1 VVFFLFEMGLE
12 LEFERLKSVGRDA
25 FRLGGLQF
33 ILTSAFFG
41 CLARCVGMS
50 ANAALVLGGALAL
63 SSSAFVIQLLSE
75 KGELASRFGRASFGI
90 LLFQDLAVVPLLV
103 VTPLLGGSG
112 AQLGAA
118 LRLAAVKSALALSL
132 IFVIGR
138 VLLARLYQMVA
149 SAKDQISFLAIT
161 LLTVL
166 SMSAFTMALG
176 LSDTLGAFLAGIL
189 LAETK
194 YRYQIEAD
202 IAPFR
207 GLLLGL
213 FFITTGF
220 SIDLPLAFASA
231 PTVLALAIGLHVAKT
246 ALVALVCL
254 ANNLKATVAL
264 RSGLLLSQG
273 GEFAFVLFGL
283 AQTHGILSVYQVK
296 LLLTVVVL
304 TMFLTPFLN
313 DLGASIA
320 SNLERRSGGL
330 MMPPAGENDTGD
342 YVLVCGFGRV
352 GQAIC
357 ELMTSRLVRYKAFDL
372 DPYRVAKARD
382 LGLPVF
388 YGDARRPDVLQV
400 FINEEGHSIAAVVV
414 TLDNE
419 RDCTRA
425 VRALRR
431 EYPTVSELPI
441 FVRAADEKHR
451 RKLASAGATALETGP
466 QESALMLG
474 GALLSTLGMPKQ
486 EVLSLIDDMR
496 TTMFMDRMKVI
507 GDLVQAGDTAA
518 TSSLLNKWT
527 SRKSASEDIDD
538 GADEGDKARQRA
550 SPPAAEG
557 APDAED
563 LPE

>member
-1 VVFFLFEMGLE
+1 
-12 LEFERLKSVGRDA
+12 
-25 FRLGGLQF
+25 
-33 ILTSAFFG
+33 
-41 CLARCVGMS
+41 
-50 ANAALVLGGALAL
+50 
-63 SSSAFVIQLLSE
+63 
-75 KGELASRFGRASFGI
+75 
-90 LLFQDLAVVPLLV
+90 
-103 VTPLLGGSG
+103 
-112 AQLGAA
+112 
-118 LRLAAVKSALALSL
+118 
-132 IFVIGR
+132 
-138 VLLARLYQMVA
+138 VA

>member
-1 VVFFLFEMGLE
+1 
-12 LEFERLKSVGRDA
+12 
-25 FRLGGLQF
+25 
-33 ILTSAFFG
+33 
-41 CLARCVGMS
+41 
-50 ANAALVLGGALAL
+50 
-63 SSSAFVIQLLSE
+63 
-75 KGELASRFGRASFGI
+75 
-90 LLFQDLAVVPLLV
+90 
-103 VTPLLGGSG
+103 
-112 AQLGAA
+112 
-118 LRLAAVKSALALSL
+118 
-132 IFVIGR
+132 
-138 VLLARLYQMVA
+138 
-149 SAKDQISFLAIT
+149 
-161 LLTVL
+161 
-166 SMSAFTMALG
+166 
-176 LSDTLGAFLAGIL
+176 
-189 LAETK
+189 
-194 YRYQIEAD
+194 
-202 IAPFR
+202 
-207 GLLLGL
+207 
-213 FFITTGF
+213 
-220 SIDLPLAFASA
+220 
-231 PTVLALAIGLHVAKT
+231 
-246 ALVALVCL
+246 
-254 ANNLKATVAL
+254 
-264 RSGLLLSQG
+264 
-273 GEFAFVLFGL
+273 
-283 AQTHGILSVYQVK
+283 
-296 LLLTVVVL
+296 
-304 TMFLTPFLN
+304 
-313 DLGASIA
+313 
-320 SNLERRSGGL
+320 

-388 YGDARRPDVLQV
+388 YGDARRPDVLQA